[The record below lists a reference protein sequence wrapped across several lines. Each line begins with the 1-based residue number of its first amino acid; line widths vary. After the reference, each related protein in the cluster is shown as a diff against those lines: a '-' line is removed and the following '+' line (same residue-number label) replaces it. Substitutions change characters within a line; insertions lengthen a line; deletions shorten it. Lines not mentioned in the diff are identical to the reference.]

1 MRDVGAP
8 ARRDPSGA
16 KRGSQRG
23 SRVGVLDRPHENKEA
38 VMRGWVACVFIVAT
52 ASLAAQAPMAKM
64 AISSEEDYSKAMKE
78 VQMRNG
84 ALRKSIASS
93 NEADAAAAAARLE
106 TIFKDVQ
113 AYWEDKKVA
122 DAAGYAKNAVAAV
135 QAVSKA
141 VAAHDMAAAGAANT
155 TLGAQCMSCHT
166 AHREKTPD
174 GGFKMK

>member
-1 MRDVGAP
+1 M
-8 ARRDPSGA
+8 
-16 KRGSQRG
+16 K
-23 SRVGVLDRPHENKEA
+23 
-38 VMRGWVACVFIVAT
+38 GWVACVFIVAT
-52 ASLAAQAPMAKM
+52 ASLAAQAPMARM

-78 VQMRNG
+78 VGMQNG

-93 NEADAAAAAARLE
+93 SEADAAAAASRLE

-113 AYWEDKKVA
+113 AYWENKKVT
-122 DAAGYAKNAVAAV
+122 DAAGFAKNAVAAV

-166 AHREKTPD
+166 AHRDKLPD